1 MRSATL
7 ARKREV
13 NNLLVFYCRILLL
26 LGVILPHFMTYQI
39 TTPEDESR
47 INVSLPQP
55 LLKSLHRLAND
66 NGMGFDEACRDAV
79 EEGLKALRPP
89 TP

>member
-1 MRSATL
+1 
-7 ARKREV
+7 
-13 NNLLVFYCRILLL
+13 
-26 LGVILPHFMTYQI
+26 MTYQI

-55 LLKSLHRLAND
+55 LLKSLHRLASD